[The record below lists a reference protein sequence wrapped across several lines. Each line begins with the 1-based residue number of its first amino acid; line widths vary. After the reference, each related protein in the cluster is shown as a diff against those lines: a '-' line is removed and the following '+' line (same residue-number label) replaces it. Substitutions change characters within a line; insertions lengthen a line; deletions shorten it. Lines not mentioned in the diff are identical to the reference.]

1 MAIKILHI
9 IKDDVKFFE
18 KIYRSFEQDTR
29 INVDCI
35 LVVKKKTEAFK
46 SIPPTDIIKVVEG
59 KQEVKELFKS
69 NSYNYVYFYS
79 LPYEI
84 WWVIDLIPKK
94 SKIIWW
100 SWGYELYEP
109 IRGMKPFLPIQLYH
123 PKTRNKLRE
132 GSSILLRLIQKLKI
146 LSRPYYN
153 IKRNKILRRVDYF
166 QPVIKEEYD
175 LMSIRFP
182 KLFRAKEFY
191 GRNSWGDPLLIENKK
206 VENVG
211 KSVLLGN
218 SATYT
223 NNHVD
228 VWDTIIE
235 SIENNQEI
243 IIPLNYGDMDYARE
257 LSGLLKHERMS
268 ILNSFISREEYT
280 SMLSRCGFFVL
291 GAMRQQAVGNL
302 LIAIEMGM
310 SIFLYRDSILYK
322 YLKKS
327 GFSINAIEDVDTD
340 SFKRNLSIT
349 DIKNNINRLTE
360 EMKRRNAIYENIL
373 ASGAIL

>member
-9 IKDDVKFFE
+9 VKDDVKFFQ
-18 KIYRSFEQDTR
+18 KVYRSFEQDTR
-29 INVDCI
+29 INVDCV

-46 SIPPTDIIKVVEG
+46 SIPPTNIIKVVEG

-123 PKTRNKLRE
+123 PKTSNKLRE
-132 GSSILLRLIQKLKI
+132 RSSILLRLIQKLKI
-146 LSRPYYN
+146 LCRPYYN

-206 VENVG
+206 VENIG

-257 LSGLLKHERMS
+257 LSGLLKHERIS

-327 GFSINAIEDVDTD
+327 GFSINAIEDVGTD
-340 SFKRNLSIT
+340 SFKRNLSII